1 MLSNISAKISRWKF
15 RYKKVIIKVTYR
27 EKENYEK
34 KKKKIANRFQT
45 SCQKRASISRI
56 ESSRGYQVLLEK
68 AGVASL
74 LVAKELIIFVIS
86 VKERWN
92 GDFFF
97 FFDEIISF
105 DK

>member
-1 MLSNISAKISRWKF
+1 MLL
-15 RYKKVIIKVTYR
+15 T
-27 EKENYEK
+27 EK
-34 KKKKIANRFQT
+34 KKITKKGKKREKIANRFQT

-68 AGVASL
+68 AGITSL

-92 GDFFF
+92 RDF